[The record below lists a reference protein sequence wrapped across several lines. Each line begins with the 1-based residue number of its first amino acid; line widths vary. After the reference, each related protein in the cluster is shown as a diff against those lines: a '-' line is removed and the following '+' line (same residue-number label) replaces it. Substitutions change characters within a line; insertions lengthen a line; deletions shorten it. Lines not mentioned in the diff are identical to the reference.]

1 MSAITPERIRAARMR
16 HGFVG
21 VGRSQDVTGFSD
33 EEALFLTD
41 ILPTGYSG
49 IEWAGV
55 KGRESVAVLGCGP
68 VVLMAQKCARL
79 RGAKRVI
86 GLNIPALTAS
96 HFLTLMTSEFA
107 IRRAIS
113 RRLSGSTI

>member
-1 MSAITPERIRAARMR
+1 MDAPLAMDPGCPHASRVCWC
-16 HGFVG
+16 GK
-21 VGRSQDVTGFSD
+21 VTGCDRFSD

-68 VVLMAQKCARL
+68 VVLLAQKCARL